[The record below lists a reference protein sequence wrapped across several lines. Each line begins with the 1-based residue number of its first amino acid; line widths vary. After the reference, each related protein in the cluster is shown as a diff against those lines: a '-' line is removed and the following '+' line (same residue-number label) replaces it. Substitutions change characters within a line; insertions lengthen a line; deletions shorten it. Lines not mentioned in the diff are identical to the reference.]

1 MFRHRNKKLELKWQR
16 DAFNATTFIPLLSSF
31 FKKPL
36 CEWFLCY
43 FRRHLLSCTCAF
55 NWCMLCGY
63 FVNFCFFAL
72 VVCKVHCP
80 CCAVPEPCLA
90 LLCLVWNPKFVP
102 FWCSSSRAVC
112 AVCRAMCFVC
122 TNLFVDFPVL
132 CSFQPKCKLCFQW
145 LLTLPFFVLCAR
157 LISLVLL
164 TVSELRCR
172 YLQLFFFFYHTQFI
186 SFQFHYPLSVFLWS
200 FFSALLSIFLRLMPV
215 PFSSSLIVNLP
226 FIYLVSFKFFIS
238 FIHLFFWFLASVT
251 CVQRIS
257 YLFGALIVFAKKNKG
272 FLYTW
277 KRHLWVLLVCLSENL
292 CIASVS

>member
-145 LLTLPFFVLCAR
+145 LLTLPFFVSVCTIDIIGPIDGVRAAVPIFAALF
-157 LISLVLL
+157 LFLPYTIHIFSVSLSTVGFSLVLL
-164 TVSELRCR
+164 QCFAFHLLAFNASPVQFKSHC
-172 YLQLFFFFYHTQFI
+172 QL
-186 SFQFHYPLSVFLWS
+186 
-200 FFSALLSIFLRLMPV
+200 A
-215 PFSSSLIVNLP
+215 
-226 FIYLVSFKFFIS
+226 IYLPRFI
-238 FIHLFFWFLASVT
+238 
-251 CVQRIS
+251 
-257 YLFGALIVFAKKNKG
+257 
-272 FLYTW
+272 
-277 KRHLWVLLVCLSENL
+277 
-292 CIASVS
+292 